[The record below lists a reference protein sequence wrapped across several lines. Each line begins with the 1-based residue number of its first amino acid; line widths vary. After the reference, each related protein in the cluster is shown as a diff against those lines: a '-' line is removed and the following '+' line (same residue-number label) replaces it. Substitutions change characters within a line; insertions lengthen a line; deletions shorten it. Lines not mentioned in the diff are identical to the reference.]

1 MISFCC
7 IQEKTSKRKTSY
19 ADHSHAC
26 CPNRFQVH
34 FMVTGRF
41 RPSLLKKLFGRR
53 LRSDFQCTSCIR
65 SHHPRTLC
73 NKMASY
79 AARDLLAPSL
89 PLHRNDT
96 TDDGKI
102 QCTELTHQK
111 SYFGRNVAS

>member
-1 MISFCC
+1 LLYSGKNKH
-7 IQEKTSKRKTSY
+7 EKDVVRRLQPY
-19 ADHSHAC
+19 LL
-26 CPNRFQVH
+26 CPNRFQVY

-102 QCTELTHQK
+102 QCTVTKNL
-111 SYFGRNVAS
+111 